1 MLALP
6 VFTLSPAKN
15 KNTRSKSARM
25 FLFYT
30 IYISNLEIHSSASQF
45 LIPSIFA
52 LPALTL
58 SIGKKERTV
67 ARAYCPFPFFT
78 KTISNLEIHPQGGQF
93 LIPSIFA
100 LPVFTLSPAK
110 TKKDCN
116 NAVRFC
122 FFHLLSVI

>member
-1 MLALP
+1 M
-6 VFTLSPAKN
+6 
-15 KNTRSKSARM
+15 
-25 FLFYT
+25 
-30 IYISNLEIHSSASQF
+30 
-45 LIPSIFA
+45 FA

-58 SIGKKERTV
+58 FIGKKERTV

-78 KTISNLEIHPQGGQF
+78 KTISNLEIHSHASQF
-93 LIPSIFA
+93 LIPSMFA

-122 FFHLLSVI
+122 FFHLLSVIYYTINKLVNYVYHQYLRFQFSQTATHSRRFQFLPAQNEVPWRRPF